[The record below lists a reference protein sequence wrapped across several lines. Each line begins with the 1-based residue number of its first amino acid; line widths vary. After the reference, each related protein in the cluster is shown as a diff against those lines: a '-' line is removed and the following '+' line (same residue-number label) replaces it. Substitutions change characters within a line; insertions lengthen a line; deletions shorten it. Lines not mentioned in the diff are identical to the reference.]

1 MFFDDVTCKASATC
15 KTSSECKGYLD
26 QRLAQAQKA
35 KKTNES
41 EKISYIFPKKFSPYF
56 MMTADQVV
64 K

>member
-35 KKTNES
+35 KKNKRT
-41 EKISYIFPKKFSPYF
+41 
-56 MMTADQVV
+56 
-64 K
+64 